1 MIAIAKSK
9 IKKLDFRRNYYLLQS
24 NNRYYIVSKIN
35 KIGKLIDSFFSK
47 NLVFSGGHI
56 FKYNTYQEISEEEYM
71 RLLWA

>member
-9 IKKLDFRRNYYLLQS
+9 VKKLDFRRNYYLLQS

-47 NLVFSGGHI
+47 NLVFSGGHV
-56 FKYNTYQEISEEEYM
+56 FKYNTSHEISEEEYM
-71 RLLWA
+71 KLLWA